1 MNFNILVYGKK
12 SIVFVLLLFSVNLIY
27 SQELYVSQP
36 LGSDSNSGS
45 ESSPF
50 KTINKAISESIP
62 GTTILVMDGL
72 YQNNN
77 YGTGL
82 NGTSLNNSPVVNFNQ
97 SGVIGSPI
105 TLKNLNGHSPKIQFD
120 GAGGIKFPNGVNNI
134 IVEGFEIE
142 GPSASITYEQAIA
155 DREYKILVSEDD
167 DDNTS
172 YNHNYF
178 SGKGIWGYG
187 PHNNIIIRNNV
198 VYNTPGSGIRFND
211 SDYITIENNTVYN
224 TTWWTSSASS
234 AVVYAESI
242 SSEGDNGSDIKMIM
256 RGNIIYNNWNR
267 IPFYVTQLPDNNGN
281 VGGNYGTASQDY
293 ILDGQGLYVTR
304 SDPDYAGIFLFEN
317 NICVNNGKN
326 GINFDHS
333 DSASAIYRNNTLYFN
348 GVHNIIQMQEHG
360 ELLHVGNNKVAGIKA
375 NGVLNATV
383 VNNIIVTRDNEY
395 SALAFND
402 ITGTRLAVNNIF
414 QNGTYAWPATV
425 DNNLVNV
432 DPLFVSA
439 PTTVNGLID
448 ISITDFS
455 LTSNSP
461 AINAGNS
468 NHTPLTDI
476 IGNIRPTP
484 PNAVSSSSFEG
495 TTDQWTAFGA
505 TISPSADEFLSGSNS
520 LLISDRTLNWHSP
533 KLVLTNL
540 LTVGESYTFNVWV
553 KLSDGVSGTTQLTI
567 KNTDLNT
574 YNNLTSSVDASN
586 EEWIQLSAD
595 YTHESSDNM
604 FLYVKGPVVN
614 NGIGGD
620 YFIDD
625 FSLVSQGSAPIDFSN
640 IDDVV
645 DIGAYEFL
653 DSTFSIDNID
663 ENLKN
668 IFLYPNPAKDLV
680 FVYGLNS
687 DSRIDLFD
695 LLGNKYY
702 VNYTYMDSKVVSIN
716 VNKLSAGYY
725 LIRIYNTQNN
735 SFKTMKLLKK

>member
-1 MNFNILVYGKK
+1 MNFNIVVYGKK

-461 AINAGNS
+461 AINAGNP

-653 DSTFSIDNID
+653 DSTFSMDNID

>member
-461 AINAGNS
+461 AINAGNP

-716 VNKLSAGYY
+716 VNKLSTGYY

>member
-1 MNFNILVYGKK
+1 MNFSTLFNGNKLI
-12 SIVFVLLLFSVNLIY
+12 VLLLLLSINLIS

-120 GAGGIKFPNGVNNI
+120 GAGGIKFPSGINNI
-134 IVEGFEIE
+134 VVEGFEIE

-281 VGGNYGTASQDY
+281 VGGNYGTASQNY

-304 SDPDYAGIFLFEN
+304 SDPGYAGIFLFEN

-461 AINAGNS
+461 AINAGNP

>member
-1 MNFNILVYGKK
+1 MNFNIVVYGKK

-461 AINAGNS
+461 AINAGNP

-505 TISPSADEFLSGSNS
+505 SITPSADEFLSGSNS

-653 DSTFSIDNID
+653 DSTFSIENID

-725 LIRIYNTQNN
+725 LIRIHNTQNN

>member
-461 AINAGNS
+461 AINAGNP

-653 DSTFSIDNID
+653 DSTFSMDNID

>member
-1 MNFNILVYGKK
+1 MNFNIVVYGKK

-402 ITGTRLAVNNIF
+402 ITGTRLAVNNLF

-461 AINAGNS
+461 AINAGNP

-653 DSTFSIDNID
+653 DSTFSMDNID

>member
-304 SDPDYAGIFLFEN
+304 SDPGYAGIFLFEN

-461 AINAGNS
+461 AINAGNP

>member
-187 PHNNIIIRNNV
+187 PHNNIIIKNNL

-461 AINAGNS
+461 AINAGNP

-505 TISPSADEFLSGSNS
+505 TITPSADEFLSGSNS

-614 NGIGGD
+614 DGVGGD

-625 FSLVSQGSAPIDFSN
+625 FSLVSQGLAPIDFSN

>member
-1 MNFNILVYGKK
+1 MNFNIVVYGKK

-461 AINAGNS
+461 AINAGNP

-653 DSTFSIDNID
+653 DSTFSMDNID

-725 LIRIYNTQNN
+725 LIRIHNTQNN

>member
-1 MNFNILVYGKK
+1 MNFNIVVYGKK

-439 PTTVNGLID
+439 PTTVNGLIN

-461 AINAGNS
+461 AINAGNP

-653 DSTFSIDNID
+653 DSTFSMDNID

-725 LIRIYNTQNN
+725 LIRIHNTQNN

>member
-1 MNFNILVYGKK
+1 MSFINLFNSKKLIAFIFFVPITLV
-12 SIVFVLLLFSVNLIY
+12 F

-50 KTINKAISESIP
+50 KTINKAISESDP

-77 YGTGL
+77 YGSGL

-97 SGVIGSPI
+97 SGTNGLPI
-105 TLKNLNGHSPKIQFD
+105 ILKNLNGHSPKIQFD
-120 GAGGIKFPNGVNNI
+120 GAGGIRLPNGANNI
-134 IVEGFEIE
+134 IIEGFEIE

-155 DREYKILVSEDD
+155 DREYKILVAEDD
-167 DDNTS
+167 NDNTS
-172 YNHNYF
+172 YNHTYF

-242 SSEGDNGSDIKMIM
+242 SAEGDNGSEVKMIM
-256 RGNIIYNNWNR
+256 RGNIVYNNWNR

-304 SDPDYAGIFLFEN
+304 SDPEYAGTFLFEN

-333 DSASAIYRNNTLYFN
+333 DAASAIYRNNTLYFN

-375 NGVLNATV
+375 NGVLNATI
-383 VNNIIVTRDNEY
+383 VNNIIVTRDDEY
-395 SALAFND
+395 SALALND
-402 ITGTRLAVNNIF
+402 ITGTRVAVNNIF
-414 QNGTYAWPATV
+414 QNGTYAWPATPE
-425 DNNLVNV
+425 NNLINV
-432 DPLFVSA
+432 DPLFVSV
-439 PTTVNGLID
+439 PTTVNGSID
-448 ISITDFS
+448 ITTTDFS
-455 LTSNSP
+455 LTSDSP

-476 IGNIRPTP
+476 LGNPRPSI
-484 PNAVSSSSFEG
+484 PNSISSSSFED
-495 TTDQWTAFGA
+495 TTDEWTGFGA
-505 TISPSADEFLSGSNS
+505 TIAPSYNDFLSGNSS
-520 LLISDRTLNWHSP
+520 LLISDRTSNWHSP

-540 LTVGESYTFNVWV
+540 LTVGESYTFYVWV
-553 KLSDGVSGTTQLTI
+553 KLSDGISGTSQLII
-567 KNTDLNT
+567 KNTDQNT
-574 YNNLTSSVDASN
+574 YTNLTSEVTASD
-586 EEWIQLSAD
+586 EEWIQLTAD
-595 YTHESSDNM
+595 YTHELSDNM

-614 NGIGGD
+614 DGVGGD
-620 YFIDD
+620 YYIDD
-625 FSLVSQGSAPIDFSN
+625 FSLVEQGLPPVDFLN

-645 DIGAYEFL
+645 DIGAYEFI
-653 DSTFSIDNID
+653 DSTFSVDFDD
-663 ENLKN
+663 EIIKK
-668 IFLYPNPAKDLV
+668 IILYPNPAEDIV
-680 FVYGLNS
+680 FVYGADSN
-687 DSRIDLFD
+687 SRIDLFD
-695 LLGNKYY
+695 LTGKQYHVSY
-702 VNYTYMDSKVVSIN
+702 NYLNSKVISLN
-716 VNKLSAGYY
+716 LSNLTKGYY
-725 LIRIYNTQNN
+725 LIKLYNFQNN
-735 SFKTMKLLKK
+735 SSKVLKLLKK

>member
-304 SDPDYAGIFLFEN
+304 SDPDYAGTFLFEN

-461 AINAGNS
+461 AINAGNP

-653 DSTFSIDNID
+653 DSTFSMDNID

>member
-1 MNFNILVYGKK
+1 MNFNIVVYGKK

-77 YGTGL
+77 YGTGI

-461 AINAGNS
+461 AINAGNP

-653 DSTFSIDNID
+653 DSTFSMDNID

>member
-1 MNFNILVYGKK
+1 MNFNIVVYGKK

-77 YGTGL
+77 YGTGI

-97 SGVIGSPI
+97 SGEIGSPI

-461 AINAGNS
+461 AINAGNP

-653 DSTFSIDNID
+653 DSTFSMDNID

-702 VNYTYMDSKVVSIN
+702 VNYTYMDSKLVSIN

-725 LIRIYNTQNN
+725 LIRIHNTQNN

>member
-12 SIVFVLLLFSVNLIY
+12 SIFFVLLLFSVNLIY

-375 NGVLNATV
+375 NGVLNVTV

-461 AINAGNS
+461 AINAGNP

-505 TISPSADEFLSGSNS
+505 TITPSADEFLSGSNS

-653 DSTFSIDNID
+653 DSTFSMDNID

-725 LIRIYNTQNN
+725 LIRIHNTQNN

>member
-1 MNFNILVYGKK
+1 MNFNILVYWKK

-461 AINAGNS
+461 AINAGNP

-653 DSTFSIDNID
+653 DSTFSMDNID

-725 LIRIYNTQNN
+725 LIRIHNTQNN

>member
-1 MNFNILVYGKK
+1 MNFNIVVYGKK

-461 AINAGNS
+461 AINAGNP

>member
-1 MNFNILVYGKK
+1 MNFSTLFNGNKLI
-12 SIVFVLLLFSVNLIY
+12 VLLLLLSINLIS

-281 VGGNYGTASQDY
+281 VGGNYGTASQNY

-304 SDPDYAGIFLFEN
+304 SDPGYAGIFLFEN

-402 ITGTRLAVNNIF
+402 ISGTRLAVNNIF

-484 PNAVSSSSFEG
+484 PNAVSLSSFEG

-505 TISPSADEFLSGSNS
+505 TISPSGDEFLSGSNS

-702 VNYTYMDSKVVSIN
+702 VNYTYMDSKIVSIN

>member
-77 YGTGL
+77 YGTGI

-304 SDPDYAGIFLFEN
+304 SDPDYAGTFLFEN

-461 AINAGNS
+461 AINAGNP

-505 TISPSADEFLSGSNS
+505 TITPSADEFLSGSNS

-574 YNNLTSSVDASN
+574 YNNLTPSVDASN

-653 DSTFSIDNID
+653 DSTFSMDNID

-716 VNKLSAGYY
+716 VNKLSVGYY
-725 LIRIYNTQNN
+725 LIRIHNTQNN

>member
-1 MNFNILVYGKK
+1 MNFSTLFNGNKLI
-12 SIVFVLLLFSVNLIY
+12 VLLLLLLLSINLIS

-97 SGVIGSPI
+97 SGVTGSPI

-120 GAGGIKFPNGVNNI
+120 GAGGIKFPSGINNI
-134 IVEGFEIE
+134 VVEGFEIE

-187 PHNNIIIRNNV
+187 PHNNIIIRNNL

-281 VGGNYGTASQDY
+281 VGGNYGTASQNY

-304 SDPDYAGIFLFEN
+304 SDPGYAGTFLFEN

-326 GINFDHS
+326 GINFDNS
-333 DSASAIYRNNTLYFN
+333 LGASGIFQNNTLYYN
-348 GVHNIIQMQEHG
+348 GVHEIIQD
-360 ELLHVGNNKVAGIKA
+360 LSVADGNPGHRGQKVP
-375 NGVLNATV
+375 
-383 VNNIIVTRDNEY
+383 
-395 SALAFND
+395 S
-402 ITGTRLAVNNIF
+402 RLPGPNRPKESRYL
-414 QNGTYAWPATV
+414 Q
-425 DNNLVNV
+425 
-432 DPLFVSA
+432 
-439 PTTVNGLID
+439 
-448 ISITDFS
+448 S
-455 LTSNSP
+455 LCVQ
-461 AINAGNS
+461 IE
-468 NHTPLTDI
+468 
-476 IGNIRPTP
+476 RW
-484 PNAVSSSSFEG
+484 V
-495 TTDQWTAFGA
+495 
-505 TISPSADEFLSGSNS
+505 PSL
-520 LLISDRTLNWHSP
+520 
-533 KLVLTNL
+533 
-540 LTVGESYTFNVWV
+540 
-553 KLSDGVSGTTQLTI
+553 
-567 KNTDLNT
+567 
-574 YNNLTSSVDASN
+574 
-586 EEWIQLSAD
+586 
-595 YTHESSDNM
+595 
-604 FLYVKGPVVN
+604 
-614 NGIGGD
+614 
-620 YFIDD
+620 
-625 FSLVSQGSAPIDFSN
+625 
-640 IDDVV
+640 
-645 DIGAYEFL
+645 
-653 DSTFSIDNID
+653 
-663 ENLKN
+663 
-668 IFLYPNPAKDLV
+668 
-680 FVYGLNS
+680 
-687 DSRIDLFD
+687 
-695 LLGNKYY
+695 
-702 VNYTYMDSKVVSIN
+702 
-716 VNKLSAGYY
+716 
-725 LIRIYNTQNN
+725 
-735 SFKTMKLLKK
+735 

>member
-77 YGTGL
+77 YGTGI

-304 SDPDYAGIFLFEN
+304 SDPDYAGTFLFEN

-402 ITGTRLAVNNIF
+402 ITGTRLAVNNLF

-461 AINAGNS
+461 AINAGNP

-653 DSTFSIDNID
+653 DSTFSMDNID

>member
-82 NGTSLNNSPVVNFNQ
+82 NGTSLNNSPVINFNQ

-304 SDPDYAGIFLFEN
+304 SDPDYAGTFLFEN

-461 AINAGNS
+461 AINAGNP

-505 TISPSADEFLSGSNS
+505 TITPSADEFLSGSKS

>member
-77 YGTGL
+77 YGTGI

-97 SGVIGSPI
+97 SGVTGSPI

-461 AINAGNS
+461 AINAGNP

-505 TISPSADEFLSGSNS
+505 SITPSADEFLSGSNS

-725 LIRIYNTQNN
+725 LIRIHNTQNN